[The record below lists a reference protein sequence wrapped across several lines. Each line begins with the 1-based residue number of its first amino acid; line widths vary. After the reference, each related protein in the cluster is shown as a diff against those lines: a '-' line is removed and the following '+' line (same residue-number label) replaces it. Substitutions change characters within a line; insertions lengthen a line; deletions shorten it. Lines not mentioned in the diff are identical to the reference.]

1 MYRGRT
7 VAASADGAAPGGSA
21 TGMGEVAADDAEV
34 TVRYRLQRFPGRV
47 PVLSRGGKMSGS
59 WIAWMLIS
67 WLTGNPILALLV
79 VAAAWWLGD
88 RATFRVLPDP
98 LRLLGRRS
106 RVASLRRTLSTNPHD
121 RRARL
126 ELGTLLLEGRR
137 PAEAAKL
144 LRQNAEAG
152 DDDLHT
158 TFALG
163 AALARIG
170 DREGAERY
178 LAAARARDPAFR
190 LGEIDLELGRLRVRA
205 GDAAGALEPLRRLV
219 AARPGTVEGRYWL
232 AQALERQGDAAGA
245 ARARDEAW
253 GEYAA
258 LPRFRRSHERPY
270 AWRIRPW
277 RPALV
282 AAALLIAA
290 ALLLRA
296 VVPELSAMA
305 PPAAGPVEQ
314 DDR

>member
-1 MYRGRT
+1 
-7 VAASADGAAPGGSA
+7 
-21 TGMGEVAADDAEV
+21 
-34 TVRYRLQRFPGRV
+34 
-47 PVLSRGGKMSGS
+47 MSGS
-59 WIAWMLIS
+59 WMAWVLLS

-98 LRLLGRRS
+98 LRLFARGRRM
-106 RVASLRRTLSTNPHD
+106 AALRGTLSANPHD

-126 ELGTLLLEGRR
+126 ELGTLLLDARR
-137 PAEAAKL
+137 PKEAAAL
-144 LRQNAEAG
+144 LRLNVEAG

-163 AALARIG
+163 AALARLG
-170 DREGAERY
+170 DREGAERW
-178 LAAARARDPAFR
+178 LAAARARDPSFR

-205 GDAAGALEPLRRLV
+205 KDAAGALEPLRRLV
-219 AARPGTVEGRYWL
+219 AERPGTVEGRYWL
-232 AQALERQGDAAGA
+232 ARALEQQGDAAGA

-253 GEYAA
+253 REFAA

-282 AAALLIAA
+282 AAVVLVVAALVLRAWVPEISSAHGAA
-290 ALLLRA
+290 AQ
-296 VVPELSAMA
+296 VTEPE
-305 PPAAGPVEQ
+305 E
-314 DDR
+314 R